1 MQTLLAWL
9 TQHGYSGLFFL
20 LMLGILGLPVP
31 DETLLVF
38 CGYLIYKGQLLAL
51 PAFVSGFA
59 GSMCGITLSYFLGLK
74 FSREVIFRYG
84 KYLRLTPKH
93 VDDVTRWF
101 YRFGLWLLSVGY
113 FIPGVR
119 HFTALVAGMSQLSV
133 RRFAAFAYPGAAVW
147 VATFLTLGYLFGDGW
162 EHTSDLV
169 HRYSL
174 IGAGVAATAVALFWF
189 VRRFLF
195 ASHRSGHR

>member
-9 TQHGYSGLFFL
+9 SQHGYAGLFFL
-20 LMLGILGLPVP
+20 LMLGILGLPIP
-31 DETLLVF
+31 DETLLTF
-38 CGYLIYKGQLLAL
+38 CGYLIYKGRLDAPLAF
-51 PAFVSGFA
+51 AFGLA
-59 GSMCGITLSYFLGLK
+59 GSMCGITLSYVIGLQ

-84 KYLRLTPKH
+84 KYLRITPKH
-93 VDDVTRWF
+93 VEDVTRWF

-119 HFTALVAGMSQLSV
+119 HFTALTAGMSRLSL

-147 VATFLTLGYLFGDGW
+147 VASFLTLGYFFGERW
-162 EHTSDLV
+162 EHTSELV

-174 IGAGVAATAVALFWF
+174 IAAGIVAVAALLALQW
-189 VRRFLF
+189 RRNRKPL
-195 ASHRSGHR
+195 A

>member
-1 MQTLLAWL
+1 MASLLGWL
-9 TQHGYSGLFFL
+9 SQHGYIGMFFL

-38 CGYLIYKGQLLAL
+38 CGYLIYKGRLLAL
-51 PAFVSGFA
+51 PAFASGFA

-84 KYLRLTPKH
+84 KYLRITPKH

-101 YRFGLWLLSVGY
+101 FHFGLWLLSVGY

-119 HFTALVAGMSQLSV
+119 HFTALTAGLS
-133 RRFAAFAYPGAAVW
+133 RLSLPRFAAFAYPGAAVW
-147 VATFLTLGYLFGDGW
+147 VASFLTLGYIFGERW
-162 EHTSDLV
+162 EHTSELV

-174 IGAGVAATAVALFWF
+174 IAAAIGFLAALVAFQW
-189 VRRFLF
+189 RRN
-195 ASHRSGHR
+195 R